1 MDVHL
6 VKGMPSSVVSEN
18 LRFLLQKLR
27 KTFGDLKHGSISSK
41 QYILEINIHVSTNK
55 KVWIYLVCSFF

>member
-6 VKGMPSSVVSEN
+6 VKGMLSCVVSEN

-55 KVWIYLVCSFF
+55 KV